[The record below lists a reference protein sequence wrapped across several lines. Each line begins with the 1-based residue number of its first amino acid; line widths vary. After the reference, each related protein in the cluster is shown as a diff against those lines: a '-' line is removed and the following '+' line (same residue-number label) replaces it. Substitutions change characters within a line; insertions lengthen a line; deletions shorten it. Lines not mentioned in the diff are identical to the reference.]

1 MVFKLVQSQ
10 NQHFHFLSKM
20 SATLEVK
27 KIICWM
33 SCDEGVTNFNSKSIP
48 KLHDSVVKEGRV
60 VVALYTVDTQD
71 AMMIQ
76 WATHDADTV

>member
-1 MVFKLVQSQ
+1 
-10 NQHFHFLSKM
+10 
-20 SATLEVK
+20 
-27 KIICWM
+27 M